1 MKHIFL
7 KSLLMT
13 FVLSGS
19 AQASDIPRTSDDKPD
34 FTGFWQSMSGADY
47 DLEPHAG
54 RIDAPPGAG
63 VIDGHYIPYTEAAR
77 ARRDQNFA
85 NRLIEDNSRLNCY
98 TLGVPRSVYY
108 PAPFQILQRPRDIT
122 VLGQFGAVRTINTNN
137 TQHPDGPIGF
147 WNGDSRAHW
156 EGDTLVVS
164 VQDFTDQTWLDRA
177 GNFHSENL
185 QVIER
190 WTFIDANTIDYSAT
204 LTDPDVFTRPW
215 TLNVVLYR
223 HREKNFQLIENYCF
237 TLPYD
242 PYYPYPGADGQL
254 D

>member
-1 MKHIFL
+1 
-7 KSLLMT
+7 
-13 FVLSGS
+13 
-19 AQASDIPRTSDDKPD
+19 
-34 FTGFWQSMSGADY
+34 
-47 DLEPHAG
+47 
-54 RIDAPPGAG
+54 
-63 VIDGHYIPYTEAAR
+63 
-77 ARRDQNFA
+77 
-85 NRLIEDNSRLNCY
+85 RLNCY

-190 WTFIDANTIDYSAT
+190 W
-204 LTDPDVFTRPW
+204 
-215 TLNVVLYR
+215 
-223 HREKNFQLIENYCF
+223 
-237 TLPYD
+237 
-242 PYYPYPGADGQL
+242 
-254 D
+254 